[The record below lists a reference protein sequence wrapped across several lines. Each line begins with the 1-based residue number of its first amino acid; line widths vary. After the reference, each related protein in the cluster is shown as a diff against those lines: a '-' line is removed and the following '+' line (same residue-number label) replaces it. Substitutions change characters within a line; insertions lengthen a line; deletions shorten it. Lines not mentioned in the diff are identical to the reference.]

1 MHGPFSAAGLRY
13 SRYKVGKGVLD
24 TTYISRRDA
33 REYPTYQT
41 SLSARC
47 GTTKISPSPLSR
59 WRYRTISRFDK
70 ALRRNLLSLSLSP
83 SLFVSGPSLSSTY
96 FSSFFRRTFRGE
108 TREGR
113 NTSKS
118 YGGSK
123 ASCAPHQS
131 LNRKRSRLVC
141 RPIWRTSTFLLS
153 PSPLFLHPLHRRITT
168 RFSTWPR
175 LPRPPPGKT
184 AAAIQRR
191 VPASPG
197 GWKNRT
203 DGLDGCRCS

>member
-70 ALRRNLLSLSLSP
+70 ALRRNLLSPSLPLFLSLVP
-83 SLFVSGPSLSSTY
+83 LSLPLTSLRSSVVR
-96 FSSFFRRTFRGE
+96 FAERRGRGE
-108 TREGR
+108 T
-113 NTSKS
+113 
-118 YGGSK
+118 
-123 ASCAPHQS
+123 HQKVTVAQ
-131 LNRKRSRLVC
+131 KR
-141 RPIWRTSTFLLS
+141 
-153 PSPLFLHPLHRRITT
+153 
-168 RFSTWPR
+168 
-175 LPRPPPGKT
+175 
-184 AAAIQRR
+184 AAHLIN
-191 VPASPG
+191 P
-197 GWKNRT
+197 
-203 DGLDGCRCS
+203 